1 MVLSLIVGSARDA
14 VVPGAELALFFRG
27 KQKN

>member
-1 MVLSLIVGSARDA
+1 MVLHLTVGSARDA
-14 VVPGAELALFFRG
+14 IVPGAEFALFFRG